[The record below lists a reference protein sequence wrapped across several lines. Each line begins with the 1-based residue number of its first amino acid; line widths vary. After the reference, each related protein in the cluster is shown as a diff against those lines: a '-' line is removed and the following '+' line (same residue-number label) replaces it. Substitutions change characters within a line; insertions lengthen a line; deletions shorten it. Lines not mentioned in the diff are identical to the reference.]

1 MFRRDRTSLCKA
13 GVTNCFTGRI
23 SKDSASEFFRYCYYK
38 VHMFRFRE
46 RTSLCEGD
54 HMMEIKCKHWT
65 DISCY
70 YIPPGETGMNW
81 HCHSSVENIW
91 SVADQGIE
99 SISSRGTAP
108 VCKGY
113 FDSLNHRLASHR
125 LLILH
130 CVSDQYSQW
139 YYLSIS
145 RDTSSNHHGVD
156 NWCNVPCTNASAN
169 EGAFDVE
176 ATPISAAT
184 ILPWVPLTAISAFL
198 LKRKVCIPCN
208 EHILMEITSQF
219 VHIGKR
225 LVYWH
230 WRAICSSCVHGRPST
245 YPVSHRNWQWD
256 FINELKLT
264 VKLDAGC
271 RTQHLWSNWKLAVC
285 FALVIWAEG

>member
-1 MFRRDRTSLCKA
+1 
-13 GVTNCFTGRI
+13 
-23 SKDSASEFFRYCYYK
+23 
-38 VHMFRFRE
+38 MFRFRE

-54 HMMEIKCKHWT
+54 HMTEIKCKHWT
-65 DISCY
+65 DISCH

-91 SVADQGIE
+91 SVADQGID

-125 LLILH
+125 LLIVN

-198 LKRKVCIPCN
+198 LKRKVYTMQRAHFDGDYIAVRA
-208 EHILMEITSQF
+208 HRQEISLLALACDL
-219 VHIGKR
+219 
-225 LVYWH
+225 LVV
-230 WRAICSSCVHGRPST
+230 RAWPAFNVP
-245 YPVSHRNWQWD
+245 W
-256 FINELKLT
+256 
-264 VKLDAGC
+264 
-271 RTQHLWSNWKLAVC
+271 
-285 FALVIWAEG
+285 